1 MANTSASTNL
11 AREIALAVSRLGA
24 VLWRN
29 NSGTAWMGE
38 SIRASRPTAVVMQ
51 PGDVLV
57 RAARRVD
64 FGVGDGG
71 SDQVGF
77 TPFPV
82 AGGLVL
88 PVWTEVEEKTGSGRL
103 RPNQRTHLAG
113 VARHGG
119 LAIVAR
125 TVEDA
130 LAPVRRAVAGDASV
144 LGVVHGL
151 NRPTRS
157 ESCESRR

>member
-1 MANTSASTNL
+1 MGSASASTNL
-11 AREIALAVSRLGA
+11 AREIALAVSKLGA

-38 SIRASRPTAVVMQ
+38 SIRASRPTAVVLQ

-77 TPFPV
+77 VPFPV
-82 AGGLVL
+82 GGLVL
-88 PVWTEVEEKTGSGRL
+88 PVWTEVEEKTGRGQL
-103 RPNQRTHLAG
+103 RPNQRTHLSG

-130 LAPVRRAVAGDASV
+130 IGPVRRAVAGDASV
-144 LGVVHGL
+144 LGVVHGAGS
-151 NRPTRS
+151 RPRGG
-157 ESCESRR
+157 EKR